1 MSSRVELLPHNP
13 AWAAAFEAEA
23 ARLITALQPIL
34 ILVHHIGS
42 TRIPR
47 ILAKPTIDILVEVT
61 DIEKV
66 DQFNEQM
73 VLLGYQPK
81 GENGIPRRRYFR
93 KVDGERHTHHVHVF
107 GRADP
112 EALRHLNF
120 CAYLIAF
127 PDAAQEYSQ
136 LKERLARQYPDDRE
150 AYTNGKETFIRNIDR
165 LAKSWREGRE
175 IEDWR

>member
-61 DIEKV
+61 
-66 DQFNEQM
+66 F
-73 VLLGYQPK
+73 LPRPK
-81 GENGIPRRRYFR
+81 GGAKMSTQKGLMGISRS
-93 KVDGERHTHHVHVF
+93 
-107 GRADP
+107 
-112 EALRHLNF
+112 L
-120 CAYLIAF
+120 
-127 PDAAQEYSQ
+127 Q
-136 LKERLARQYPDDRE
+136 
-150 AYTNGKETFIRNIDR
+150 
-165 LAKSWREGRE
+165 
-175 IEDWR
+175 